1 MHLSPRQVDLRGVA
15 AVVDVLLERW
25 AARGVEAETV
35 MRLRTSSIQENDV
48 VGLTLRRGRLHG
60 RVMAFGG
67 GWVDFEFS
75 IDGTDRG
82 NVLEI
87 HPITNDGA
95 CPAVEALLGRL
106 LRCFDEQM
114 VEDITS

>member
-1 MHLSPRQVDLRGVA
+1 M
-15 AVVDVLLERW
+15 VVDDQLERW
-25 AARGVEAETV
+25 ATRGVEAETV
-35 MRLRTSSIQENDV
+35 VRLRTSSIQENDV
-48 VGLTLRRGRLHG
+48 VGLRVRCGRLRG

-75 IDGTDRG
+75 TPDGVDRD

-95 CPAVEALLGRL
+95 STAVEALLGRL

-114 VEDITS
+114 AEDVTS